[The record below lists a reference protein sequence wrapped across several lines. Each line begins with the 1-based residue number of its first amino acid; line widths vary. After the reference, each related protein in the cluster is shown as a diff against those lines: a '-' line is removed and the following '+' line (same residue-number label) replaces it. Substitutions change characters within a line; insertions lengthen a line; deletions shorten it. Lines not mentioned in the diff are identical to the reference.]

1 MSKWLLTKEQL
12 KLVKTKN
19 KKNRLYFALQLKY
32 YEINWRFFDDISQVT
47 NRGRDSIAKQ
57 VEIPYKLSNKL
68 NPSRTEESY
77 RAQIR
82 EFFDSKGIT
91 RSNEDKIKEW
101 LIKTVFSTGDFST
114 AQLIEK
120 TITFIKS
127 EHAEDMSHAYLTRV
141 IHSAKQ
147 QYEDGVFATIS
158 NELDDETKGYL
169 DGLMIHYNKTSRFAI
184 LKRWPRGMSL
194 KTILNEADKL
204 KFFHKLTIPPSIE
217 KIPNKKLQRYY
228 RYICTKYPSTIKAM
242 PEASRYGLLAIYSYI
257 RKRQLTDNL
266 VELLIR
272 ITHKI
277 VKSGENKLK
286 KELSKV
292 TEIKQSCNA
301 KELLYQLAITI
312 LSNKDEVIKKAIFP
326 VVSEENLEFVKS
338 MQSNGEVLSYD
349 RLVHEY
355 ARSSYVHHYRALL
368 FPILELLSFDT
379 NNLAYQPIIEA
390 LRIIQLELNSSKKY
404 YREDYSIPIADAV
417 KKKHIEFVI
426 EPSNDGDKVK
436 RIDYELCVLINL
448 RDKLRTKE
456 IWVHNAYQYRDP
468 EKDFPPDFKENR
480 DYYYDLLNKPKT
492 AKKFISGIKKLLK
505 EHLSTFNK
513 GLPKNKKVKILQ
525 KPSGHIKVDKL
536 VKQTEPPQL
545 EAVKKEVFK
554 RWPSTSLLD
563 ILKETDL
570 FVDFINDFIASG
582 PKEGLDKNVLRKR
595 LLLAILGYGTNTG
608 LKGISTGNED
618 VTYQDLRHVKLRY
631 LDPDNLRNAI
641 RSVVNQLLKV
651 RSEEIWGEGTNA
663 VASDSTHFKASDQ
676 NLMSRWHPRYRSKG
690 VMVYW
695 HVERDS
701 ICIYSQLKSC
711 ASSEVSSMIEGVLR
725 HCTDFD
731 VEKNYVDTHG
741 ASEVGFAFSYL
752 LDFELLPRLK
762 NIHKQKLYRAESGTQ
777 GDYSNIELILSK
789 PIKWELIEAQYDH
802 LIKYTTALKLGTADA
817 ETIMKR
823 FTRNN
828 LQHAVYKALSE
839 LGKAIKTIFLCRY
852 LSSEALRREIH
863 EGLNVVERWNGVN
876 DFIFYG
882 KTGAFTSNNP
892 EELELSMLCLHLLQL
907 SLVYINTLMLQQVLQ
922 ESDWMRQ
929 FTLEDKRAITPL
941 LHEHINPYGIFL
953 LNLDERLKVN
963 HPTLKMAA

>member
-1 MSKWLLTKEQL
+1 MSKWKLCEEQL
-12 KLVKTKN
+12 ELIKTKN
-19 KKNRLYFALQLKY
+19 KKNRLYFALQFKY
-32 YEINWRFFDDISQVT
+32 YEINWGFFEDISQVPT
-47 NRGRDSIAKQ
+47 HGRASIAKQ
-57 VEIPYKLSNKL
+57 VGIPYKSSNKL
-68 NPSRTEESY
+68 NPPGTMENY

-82 EFFDSKGIT
+82 RYFDSKGIT
-91 RSNEDKIKEW
+91 RSSEEQIKEW
-101 LIKTVFSTGDFST
+101 LIKKVLSSGEFST
-114 AQLIEK
+114 AQLLEK
-120 TITFIKS
+120 VLVFIKN
-127 EHAEDMSHAYLTRV
+127 EQMEEMSRDYLTRI
-141 IHSAKQ
+141 IHSARQ
-147 QYEDGVFATIS
+147 QYEDHLFATIE
-158 NELDDETKGYL
+158 NELDYETKGYL
-169 DGLMIHYNKTSRFAI
+169 DGLMIHYNKTSRFAL

-194 KTILNEADKL
+194 KTILGEAEKL
-204 KFFHKLTIPPSIE
+204 KFFQKLTLPSSLE
-217 KIPNKKLQRYY
+217 TIPNKQIQRHY
-228 RYICTKYPSTIKAM
+228 RNICTKYPSAIKAM
-242 PEASRYGLLAIYSYI
+242 PEVSRYVLLAVYAFV

-286 KELSKV
+286 RELSKV

-301 KELLYQLAITI
+301 KELLYQLAVTI
-312 LSNKDEVIKKAIFP
+312 LSNKEEVIKKAIFP
-326 VVSEENLEFVKS
+326 VVPEEKLELVKK
-338 MQSNGEVLSYD
+338 MKGNGGFPSYD
-349 RLVHEY
+349 RLVHEF

-368 FPILELLSFDT
+368 SPVLELLSFDT
-379 NNLAYQPIIEA
+379 NNLAYHPIIEA
-390 LRIIQLELNSSKKY
+390 LKIIQSDLNSGTVYYPDALCTPIAGAVSKKHQ
-404 YREDYSIPIADAV
+404 D
-417 KKKHIEFVI
+417 FVI
-426 EPSNDGDKVK
+426 EQTTNGDKIK
-436 RIDYELCVLINL
+436 RIDYELCVLRKL

-456 IWVHNAYQYRDP
+456 IWIHNAYLYRDP
-468 EKDFPPDFKENR
+468 EKDLPQDFKENR
-480 DYYYDLLNKPKT
+480 DYYYNLLNKPKT
-492 AKKFISGIKKLLK
+492 GRKFTSDIKKLLK
-505 EHLSTFNK
+505 ASLSDFNK
-513 GLPKNKKVKILQ
+513 SLPKNKKVKILQ
-525 KPSGHIKVDKL
+525 KPLGHIKVDKL
-536 VKQTEPPQL
+536 VKQPEPLQL
-545 EAVKKEVFK
+545 EAVKKEVLK

-563 ILKETDL
+563 VLKETDL
-570 FVDFINDFIASG
+570 FVEFIKDFIASG
-582 PKEGLDKNVLRKR
+582 PKEGLDKDVLRKR
-595 LLLAILGYGTNTG
+595 LLLTILGYGTNTG

-618 VTYQDLRHVKLRY
+618 VTYQDLRHVRLRY

-651 RSEEIWGEGTNA
+651 RSEDIWGEGTNA

-725 HCTDFD
+725 HCTDLG

-762 NIHKQKLYRAESGTQ
+762 NIHKQKLSRAESGIQ
-777 GDYSNIELILSK
+777 SDYANLEPILSK

-852 LSSEALRREIH
+852 LSSEELRREIH

-882 KTGAFTSNNP
+882 KTGAFSSNNP

-922 ESDWMRQ
+922 ESDWINK
-929 FTLEDKRAITPL
+929 FTIKDKRAITPL
-941 LHEHINPYGIFL
+941 IHGHINPYGVFL
-953 LNLDERLKVN
+953 LNLEERLEVN